1 MSSFDYN
8 VDNFTIS
15 QLLTILELQA
25 SEQDEPPETM
35 PTAQIIQATDQYIR
49 HFQQPPQ
56 RNPNMSRFFQ
66 DVQTKLLQY
75 YSTPVYE
82 REEYTPNT
90 QQTDRWFKHE
100 VLPQDDNPTQKNKV
114 TDRVQQIDVYDNQH
128 VPMNR
133 NQLGVNNQ
141 FTVPVAQDTLNPNL
155 ENTTRRF
162 ICIDSQFRQAAGG
175 TESSATHFTLDLS
188 DPLTDVLSLELYSI
202 QIPYTWYAID
212 TIYGNTCFWITNQQ
226 FTFRISVPPG
236 NYSPAEFCTALTAA
250 TLAAGFT
257 PPTATPDVP
266 VATYQSTTAI
276 LTLQYDQWSD
286 PNGNL
291 IQGVPPGTP
300 LLPDNNNNN
309 NAASSSSF
317 PLPPFFTFFDA
328 TGTRDCYQTNSYPC
342 GNVTQSRTF
351 SGTLGW
357 LMGFRD
363 LQQPIYESPENNS
376 AVAVLN
382 LFGPKYLILVIDDYN
397 QNHINNG
404 LVTITELSKTLPL
417 PSYYNESMPYLCTA
431 PAVAP
436 SLAASVTNIAAA
448 STTNPNNQFQS
459 LQDKTDFPLK
469 KIQQLLP
476 SAPRLLTQAQI
487 YTINEIIKN
496 RSQTTSFRAK
506 APTNSDTF
514 AILPVKVGMRTGVD
528 IYTDF
533 SSSLKENKRIYF
545 GPVDVERLRVHLLDD
560 KGNTL
565 DLHGADW
572 CITLICTSLYQ
583 Y

>member
-1 MSSFDYN
+1 MDYN
-8 VDNFTIS
+8 VDNYTIS
-15 QLLTILELQA
+15 QLLTILELQEN
-25 SEQDEPPETM
+25 EQDEPPESLS
-35 PTAQIIQATDQYIR
+35 ADQIKQASDAYIR
-49 HFQQPPQ
+49 YFQQPSQ
-56 RNPNMSRFFQ
+56 RNPNQVRFFQ

-75 YSTPVYE
+75 YSAPPYD

-175 TESSATHFTLDLS
+175 TEASATHFTLDLS

-202 QIPYTWYAID
+202 QIPYTWYTID
-212 TIYGNTCFWITNQQ
+212 TVYGNTCFWLTNQQ
-226 FTFRISVPPG
+226 STFRISVAPG
-236 NYSPAEFCTALTAA
+236 NYSPAEFCAALTAA

-257 PPTATPDVP
+257 PPAATPDAT
-266 VATYQSTTAI
+266 VAVYQTTTAV
-276 LTLQYDQWSD
+276 LMLQYDQWTD
-286 PNGNL
+286 PNGQL

-300 LLPDNNNNN
+300 LVDSDDPTDTT
-309 NAASSSSF
+309 
-317 PLPPFFTFFDA
+317 PIPPHFTFFDA
-328 TGTRDCYQTNSYPC
+328 TGTRDCYQSNSYPC

-363 LQQPIYESPENNS
+363 LQQPVFAAPANNP
-376 AVAVLN
+376 ATAVLN
-382 LFGPKYLILVIDDYN
+382 LFGTKYLILVIDDYN

-417 PSYYNESMPYLCTA
+417 PTYYNESMPYLCTA
-431 PAVAP
+431 PAP
-436 SLAASVTNIAAA
+436 AAILPLPLLPNTNIAAA

-459 LQDKTDFPLK
+459 IQDKMGTSAK
-469 KIQQLLP
+469 KIQQILP

-514 AILPVKVGMRTGVD
+514 AIIPVKAGMRTGD

-565 DLHGADW
+565 DLHGSDW